1 MSRTGPVRST
11 EDVRFDPQDSS
22 ASKLQRIK
30 TLLGFD
36 LLLDPDDYFSGL
48 LIRNGIF
55 EAPESELVSR
65 LVRQGDTCIDAGSHI
80 GYYTCLLARLVGE
93 TGRVYAF
100 DANPQACETANRNL
114 SLNGLTCAEVFHTA
128 LSDHEGSLP
137 FHISSDE
144 QTGLSSVGS
153 IPTSKQTIQV
163 PCGRLETF
171 LQNRGIEHIRLLKI
185 DVEGSEEMVLRGLGR
200 FLTSH
205 ATDLIL
211 VELYDERLQVMNTCT
226 EKVKEILQSASYR
239 AWTYDNASGW
249 RLASEVHSRGDC
261 NFLFVSPAIQEPVP
275 PFSLA
280 PVLAQTQAA
289 HGRQR
294 EILQARE
301 QEIHALRLE
310 AMALQQ
316 VTQRLQEATIALQKR
331 LLSVENSVGWRAL
344 NVYRKIRNALA
355 PDNTLR
361 RRLYDFFTC
370 WIHR

>member
-22 ASKLQRIK
+22 ASKLQQIK

-65 LVRQGDTCIDAGSHI
+65 LVRRGDTCIDAGSHV
-80 GYYTCLLARLVGE
+80 GYYTCLLARLVGD

-100 DANPQACETANRNL
+100 DANPQACATANRNL

-153 IPTSKQTIQV
+153 ITTSKQTIQV
-163 PCGRLETF
+163 TCGRLETF
-171 LQNRGIEHIRLLKI
+171 LHNRGIEHIRLLKI

-200 FLTSH
+200 FLISH
-205 ATDLIL
+205 PTDFIL

-226 EKVKEILQSASYR
+226 EKVKEILQNAGYR

-289 HGRQR
+289 
-294 EILQARE
+294 RE

-316 VTQRLQEATIALQKR
+316 ATQRLQEETIGLQKR

>member
-1 MSRTGPVRST
+1 
-11 EDVRFDPQDSS
+11 
-22 ASKLQRIK
+22 
-30 TLLGFD
+30 
-36 LLLDPDDYFSGL
+36 
-48 LIRNGIF
+48 
-55 EAPESELVSR
+55 
-65 LVRQGDTCIDAGSHI
+65 
-80 GYYTCLLARLVGE
+80 
-93 TGRVYAF
+93 
-100 DANPQACETANRNL
+100 
-114 SLNGLTCAEVFHTA
+114 
-128 LSDHEGSLP
+128 
-137 FHISSDE
+137 
-144 QTGLSSVGS
+144 
-153 IPTSKQTIQV
+153 
-163 PCGRLETF
+163 
-171 LQNRGIEHIRLLKI
+171 
-185 DVEGSEEMVLRGLGR
+185 
-200 FLTSH
+200 
-205 ATDLIL
+205 